1 MPYTLRRR
9 KRCFQV
15 YNKKTRQLHSK
26 CTTKR
31 KAQAQIRLLRAID
44 YNPQF
49 KLRNNSTTTRRRKR
63 GGGNEN
69 KPSDEEIEAIR
80 NILKDSKTIDEIKAN
95 AIRKSSNPKYV
106 QSTLGYL
113 ITDNVKKMI

>member
-49 KLRNNSTTTRRRKR
+49 KLRNNSTATRRRKR
-63 GGGNEN
+63 GGGNIVEN
-69 KPSDEEIEAIR
+69 KPSDKEIEAIR
-80 NILKDSKTIDEIKAN
+80 NILKNSTISDAKKQVLYEIQVIQN
-95 AIRKSSNPKYV
+95 
-106 QSTLGYL
+106 
-113 ITDNVKKMI
+113 M

>member
-49 KLRNNSTTTRRRKR
+49 KLRNNSTATRRRKR
-63 GGGNEN
+63 GGGNIVEN
-69 KPSDEEIEAIR
+69 KPSDKEIEAIR
-80 NILKDSKTIDEIKAN
+80 NILKNSTISDAKKAS
-95 AIRKSSNPKYV
+95 AIRNSSNPEYV
-106 QSTLGYL
+106 ETTLGNL
-113 ITDNVKKMI
+113 ITDNMKK